1 MNIIKS
7 DFLWLLN
14 STFSVPDLYEKVLG
28 DYDTD
33 ASSLINCEL

>member
-14 STFSVPDLYEKVLG
+14 STFSVPDLEKVLG